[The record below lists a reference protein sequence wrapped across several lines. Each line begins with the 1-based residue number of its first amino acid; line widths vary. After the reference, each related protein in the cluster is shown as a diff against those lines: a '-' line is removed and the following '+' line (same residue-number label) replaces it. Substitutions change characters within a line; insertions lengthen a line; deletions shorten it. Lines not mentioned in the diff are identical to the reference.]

1 VNKKQKYPSALTNY
15 YKDLCKGFLFS
26 YIISLI
32 PIILMSVIYL
42 NSINIIQVLAQSSED
57 NQDIKDFVAQG
68 QIDSVIYTTSGKWNA
83 QGKWVMTV
91 SDGKLTSFNTD
102 MAWNNGTSGHSHEF
116 RDFQADD
123 DIQLDADRS
132 VSIKGEMDVGTNRA
146 IAWQKVPAEISI
158 EKGKIIAISLD
169 DDATVHHFGDQAI
182 HGTVSVIKPCNMKP
196 GPNMEVPTSCI

>member
-1 VNKKQKYPSALTNY
+1 
-15 YKDLCKGFLFS
+15 
-26 YIISLI
+26 
-32 PIILMSVIYL
+32 MSVIYL
-42 NSINIIQVLAQSSED
+42 NSMNIIQVLAQSSED